1 MTDVLVIADEMLKV
15 AKQDNKHL
23 TPLKLI
29 QLLYIA
35 HGFRLGRDNVPL
47 FSNKIEAWKYGPI
60 IPDLY
65 RSTKK
70 FGHKGIPFDLIG
82 DTSVVSPEVRNFLE
96 EVYNVYGHLSE
107 VTLSSLTHQVGS
119 PWDLIYDLYGQ
130 GEEIPDETIKKYYD
144 KINDKKR
151 KLASTN

>member
-15 AKQDNKHL
+15 AKQNNKHL
-23 TPLKLI
+23 TPMKLVKI
-29 QLLYIA
+29 LYIA
-35 HGFRLGRDNVPL
+35 HGFRLGRDDVPL

-70 FGHKGIPFDLIG
+70 FGHKDIPFDLIG

-96 EVYNVYGHLSE
+96 EVYYAYGHLSE
-107 VTLSSLTHQVGS
+107 VTLSYLTHQVGS
-119 PWDLIYDLYGQ
+119 PWDMIYSLYGQ
-130 GEEIPDETIKKYYD
+130 GENIPDETIKRYYEQ
-144 KINDKKR
+144 KFPRKKNKND
-151 KLASTN
+151 